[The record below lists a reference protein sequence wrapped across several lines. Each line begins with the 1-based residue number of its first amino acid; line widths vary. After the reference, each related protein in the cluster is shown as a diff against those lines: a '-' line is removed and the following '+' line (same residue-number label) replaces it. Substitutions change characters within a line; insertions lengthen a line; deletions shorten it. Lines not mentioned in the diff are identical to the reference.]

1 MNRLDRLTAANYG
14 MPLNTNLCVN
24 KFVKSRDKV
33 IMLQAASIFT
43 QGDGGHW
50 DKNEVNDVMLDVAKT
65 SIKCLAK
72 DLFNQLTNKK
82 NIAR

>member
-1 MNRLDRLTAANYG
+1 
-14 MPLNTNLCVN
+14 
-24 KFVKSRDKV
+24 
-33 IMLQAASIFT
+33 MLQAASIFT

-50 DKNEVNDVMLDVAKT
+50 DRSEMNDVMLDVAQA

-72 DLFNQLTNKK
+72 DLFNQLTNNK

>member
-1 MNRLDRLTAANYG
+1 
-14 MPLNTNLCVN
+14 
-24 KFVKSRDKV
+24 
-33 IMLQAASIFT
+33 MLQAASIFT